1 MKFLDVRPELVAEL
15 AMGVEDPQAVA
26 ARYGVE
32 GEAWDELQK
41 WKPFIDAIA
50 AQKAEFDKNGYTFRV
65 KSAMKADVLA
75 DRVFVQALTNEATFL
90 QKVEALKLF
99 TKLGDLE
106 PNPKASVPAGPA
118 FSITIDLGGGQK
130 TLVEVKPSTVAE
142 VEEATYVDA
151 EPELVTA
158 DGGDSESV
166 DRPVL
171 GDVATN
177 VVSGFKVPDFDLT
190 PKK

>member
-15 AMGVEDPQAVA
+15 AMGVDDPQAVA

-32 GEAWDELQK
+32 GEAWDQLK
-41 WKPFIDAIA
+41 DWKPFTDAVA
-50 AQKAEFDKNGYTFRV
+50 AQRGEFEKSGYTFRV

-106 PNPKASVPAGPA
+106 PNPKASAPAGPA

-130 TLVEVKPSTVAE
+130 TQLEIKPATPAQVED
-142 VEEATYVDA
+142 ATYVD
-151 EPELVTA
+151 EPVV
-158 DGGDSESV
+158 V
-166 DRPVL
+166 DEPVGRPVL
-171 GDVATN
+171 GDAATN
-177 VVSGFKVPDFDLT
+177 VVSGFSVPDFDLS
-190 PKK
+190 PVKK